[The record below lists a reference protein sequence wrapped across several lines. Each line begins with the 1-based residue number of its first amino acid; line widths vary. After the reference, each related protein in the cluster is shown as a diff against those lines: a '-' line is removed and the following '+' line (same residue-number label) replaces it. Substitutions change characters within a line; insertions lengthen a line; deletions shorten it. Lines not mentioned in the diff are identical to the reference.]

1 MKANTKNSFRMFF
14 KQKSR
19 LISLIVIVLISVAF
33 VSGLL
38 TTVTVLKK
46 SINKFIRDNNV
57 SDIIIKS
64 KSEYGF
70 LNEDIEKINEIENVD
85 ISTSTTLDYL
95 YNDEYI
101 RLTYSN
107 FSNVNNMILTE
118 GRLPENMSE
127 VTVSPDTK
135 LFNGYNVGDIIEI
148 YNPLLGMNQ
157 SLEVVGIGYSPLH
170 FGTVKEPVQL
180 ENIDNNVKAIL
191 YLDNSS
197 MPYINEI
204 NISIPNDYVVLS
216 NKYNDLIDEYIK
228 KINLTNVEILT
239 LESNYSVASFVGY
252 ADKIKD
258 ISIIFVVFFML
269 VTALV
274 VLSTMTRLLEEERS
288 QIACQISLGCS
299 KFNVIIKYVIF
310 AMISTLIGS
319 ILGYLVGKLLIKA
332 LYVAFDSNY
341 IMPYIVWDFGIIY
354 FLITFGLIFLS
365 VIFVTIYTGLKM
377 MNNKPAELLLPKA
390 PKSGKKV
397 LIERI
402 PFIWNK
408 LSFKYKS
415 SLRNVFRYKKHFF
428 MTVISICGSTV
439 LVLAGLGV
447 LNVSSADENVDSLVT
462 LAMSLVI
469 FAGMLT
475 ALVIYNLTNI
485 SISERNREI
494 ATLMVLGYTNSETS
508 FYIFR
513 EILFMSIIG
522 GLLGLPVGALLLVY
536 IFEFIGFGGIE
547 MVKWYS
553 YVISFVL
560 TIVFSLIVCMMLYKK
575 VVKIDMNESL
585 KARE

>member
-299 KFNVIIKYVIF
+299 KFNVIIKYVLF
-310 AMISTLIGS
+310 AIISTIIGS
-319 ILGYLVGKLLIKA
+319 ILGYFLGKLLIKS

-341 IMPYIVWDFGIIY
+341 IMPHIVWDLGIKY
-354 FLITFGLIFLS
+354 FLITFSLIFLS

-377 MNNKPAELLLPKA
+377 MNSKPAELLLPKA

-397 LIERI
+397 FIEKI

-415 SLRNVFRYKKHFF
+415 SLRNVFRYKKHFL

-494 ATLMVLGYTNSETS
+494 ATLMVLGYYNLETA

-522 GLLGLPVGALLLVY
+522 GLLGLPFGAILLVY
-536 IFEFIGFGGIE
+536 VFNFIGFGGIE

-553 YVISFVL
+553 YVIAFVL

>member
-341 IMPYIVWDFGIIY
+341 IMPYMVWDFGIIY

>member
-118 GRLPENMSE
+118 GKLPENMSE

-341 IMPYIVWDFGIIY
+341 IMPYMVWDFGIIY

>member
-1 MKANTKNSFRMFF
+1 MRASMKISFRMFS

-46 SINKFIRDNNV
+46 SINKFVRDNNV

-64 KSEYGF
+64 KSEHGF
-70 LNEDIEKINEIENVD
+70 LEADINKIKELENVE

-101 RLTYSN
+101 RLTYSD
-107 FSNVNNMILTE
+107 FSNVNKIILTE

-180 ENIDNNVKAIL
+180 ENIDDNVKEIL
-191 YLDNSS
+191 YLNNSS

-216 NKYNDLIDEYIK
+216 NKYNDLIDEYVK
-228 KINLTNVEILT
+228 KIDLTNVEILT
-239 LESNYSVASFVGY
+239 LESNYSVASFIGY
-252 ADKIKD
+252 ADKIED
-258 ISIIFVVFFML
+258 ISIIFVAFFML

-299 KFNVIIKYVIF
+299 KLSVIIKYVIF
-310 AMISTLIGS
+310 AVISTLIGS

-341 IMPYIVWDFGIIY
+341 IMPYMVWDLGIIY

-365 VIFVTIYTGLKM
+365 VLFVTIYTGLKM
-377 MNNKPAELLLPKA
+377 MNCKPAELLLPKA

-415 SLRNVFRYKKHFF
+415 SLRNVFRYKKHFL

-447 LNVSSADENVDSLVT
+447 LNVSSVDENVDSLTT
-462 LAMSLVI
+462 LAMCLVL

-553 YVISFVL
+553 YIIAFVL
-560 TIVFSLIVCMMLYKK
+560 TIIFSLIVCLLLYKK